1 MTEIE
6 HDQLVDIVIAKVR
19 AQRQYLQLK
28 QLLDT
33 AVEKELGP
41 IKASITAKLS
51 ADELRELFDGIK
63 GELMLLRTDMTLI
76 NHDLIQI
83 REQLDRIE
91 NNANRQPQE
100 SIGIAP
106 GTPPPTFIPPEY
118 L

>member
-1 MTEIE
+1 MGQT
-6 HDQLVDIVIAKVR
+6 DIKGG
-19 AQRQYLQLK
+19 
-28 QLLDT
+28 
-33 AVEKELGP
+33 AVM
-41 IKASITAKLS
+41 I

-91 NNANRQPQE
+91 NSRQQSGE